1 MTQSPTRTRLVFAGA
16 LVLLLAVGAAF
27 LPGVDLRYRLLEV
40 LPGSNYRDYDLLIE
54 TVAAKHGVSPGLVK
68 AVVWQE
74 SRFNPLATGAAGERG
89 LMQVTEIAAKDWV
102 AANQIEVFS
111 PADLF
116 DPKTNLEAGVW
127 YLSRALRRYS
137 DRDDPRPFALAE
149 YNAGKSR
156 VNRWKGETGGEPT
169 AGEFQAGIDFPST
182 AAYIG
187 NILSREEFYRRRG
200 DFPKPAPVPA
210 TP

>member
-1 MTQSPTRTRLVFAGA
+1 MTQSPTRTRLIFAGA
-16 LVLLLAVGAAF
+16 VVLLLAAGAAID
-27 LPGVDLRYRLLEV
+27 PAIDLRYRLLEA
-40 LPGSNYRDYDLLIE
+40 LPGSSYRDFDPLIDALGE
-54 TVAAKHGVSPGLVK
+54 KHGVSPGLVK

-102 AANQIEVFS
+102 AANQIETFAPS
-111 PADLF
+111 DLF

-182 AAYIG
+182 AAYIA
-187 NILSREEFYRRRG
+187 NILAREEFYRRRG

-210 TP
+210 AP